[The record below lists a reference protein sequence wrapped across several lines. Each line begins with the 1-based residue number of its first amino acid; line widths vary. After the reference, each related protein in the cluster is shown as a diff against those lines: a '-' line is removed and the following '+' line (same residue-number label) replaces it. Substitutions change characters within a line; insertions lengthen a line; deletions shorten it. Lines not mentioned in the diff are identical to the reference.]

1 MTSERRIIPF
11 RAVNCRNTPGYRPG
25 LQRHHLIPCEVLTRR
40 CFARVI
46 AALGEERSRLHDFR
60 RNGLLLPANDV
71 AAASLGLPLH
81 RGPHRRYTELVFERF
96 GRIEA
101 EWSRTA
107 PRCDRQA
114 LAEALARLDL
124 LQSALRRRLLSVRP
138 PLQLNRR
145 QQPRPNAEFAALDAM
160 AASLWAATE

>member
-11 RAVNCRNTPGYRPG
+11 RAVNRRAAPGYRPG

-40 CFARVI
+40 CFSRVI
-46 AALGEERSRLHDFR
+46 TALGHEQNRLHDFR
-60 RNGLLLPANDV
+60 RNGLLLPASDA

-101 EWSRTA
+101 DWSRSA

-138 PLQLNRR
+138 PLELNRR
-145 QQPRPNAEFAALDAM
+145 QQPRASADFAALDAM
-160 AASLWAATE
+160 AASLWSATE

>member
-1 MTSERRIIPF
+1 VTSERRIIPF
-11 RAVNCRNTPGYRPG
+11 RAVNRRAAPGYRPG

-40 CFARVI
+40 CFSQVI
-46 AALGEERSRLHDFR
+46 AALGPEQSRLHDFR

-138 PLQLNRR
+138 PLELNRR
-145 QQPRPNAEFAALDAM
+145 QQPRPNADFAALDAM

>member
-1 MTSERRIIPF
+1 MIEARRIIPF
-11 RAVNCRNTPGYRPG
+11 RAVNCWGAPGYRPG
-25 LQRHHLIPCEVLTRR
+25 LQRHHLIPCELLTKPCFGRVLN
-40 CFARVI
+40 
-46 AALGEERSRLHDFR
+46 ALGEERNRMHDFR
-60 RNGLLLPANDV
+60 RNGLLLPATDS

-107 PRCDRQA
+107 PCSDRQA
-114 LAEALARLDL
+114 LADALARLDL

-145 QQPRPNAEFAALDAM
+145 QQPRPDADFAALDAM